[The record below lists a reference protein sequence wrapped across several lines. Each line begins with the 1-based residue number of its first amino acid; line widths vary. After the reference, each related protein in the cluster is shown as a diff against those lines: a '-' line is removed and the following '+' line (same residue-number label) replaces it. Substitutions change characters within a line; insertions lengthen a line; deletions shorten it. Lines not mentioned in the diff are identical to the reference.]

1 MEYKEDVKGNVIVS
15 EEVVSAI
22 ANLAA
27 TEVEGVAHLHQGIT
41 GGIAERLGK
50 KNNSKGVRVVKSGD
64 ELIIDLFVDVDFG
77 VQVQETA
84 QKVQRKVKTTV
95 EAMTG
100 TRVIQV
106 NVNVDGVRMKHATD

>member
-1 MEYKEDVKGNVIVS
+1 MEYNEDLKGNVVVS
-15 EEVVSAI
+15 EDVVSSI

-27 TEVEGVAHLHQGIT
+27 TEVEGVAHLHHGIT
-41 GGIAERLGK
+41 GGIAEKLGK
-50 KNNSKGVRVVKSGD
+50 KSGSKGVRVVRSDD
-64 ELIIDLFVDVDFG
+64 ELIIDLYVDVDFG

-84 QKVQRKVKTTV
+84 EKVQRKVKTTV

-106 NVNVDGVRMKHATD
+106 NVNVDGVRMKATID